1 MQVTSHHSVEE
12 LRTLARRE
20 RSAPQRT
27 RLRIIS
33 LAMQGHTAPQIAR
46 ALDASRRSV
55 QEWVR
60 RYNQRGLEG
69 LVDRRGGN
77 RRHLTPEQEQEIIAY
92 VDRLA
97 ADPREGVRRGQD
109 LRRWIEK
116 QFQVLYSLNGIYELL
131 HRLGY
136 SCLMPRPRHAKAD
149 PAAQEAFK
157 KTRRRRSKR

>member
-12 LRTLARRE
+12 LRMLARRE
-20 RSAPQRT
+20 RSGPQRT
-27 RLRIIS
+27 RLQIIS

-46 ALDASRRSV
+46 TLDASRRSV

-60 RYNQRGLEG
+60 RYNQQGLEG

-77 RRHLTPEQEQEIIAY
+77 RRHLTHEQEQQIIAY

-109 LRRWIEK
+109 LRRWIEQ
-116 QFQVLYSLNGIYELL
+116 QFHVLYSLNGIYELL

-157 KTRRRRSKR
+157 KTRWRRSKP